1 MKKIKASTLQESI
14 IAMTIILICVS
25 VGLMIFINVV
35 RSDKAIDRLKA
46 NLLKKETLL
55 ITKVEKSF
63 VEDEIERDGFI
74 IKKNIY
80 KFTSGNN
87 CGVIEIIVSKDE
99 KDLTRIK
106 EIVIKNESYE

>member
-55 ITKVEKSF
+55 ITKVERSF
-63 VEDEIERDGFI
+63 VEDEIEGGEFVVR
-74 IKKNIY
+74 KKIY
-80 KFTSGNN
+80 EFTSGNN
-87 CGVIEIIVSKDE
+87 LGVIEIIVSKNE
-99 KDLTRIK
+99 KELTRIK
-106 EIVIKNESYE
+106 ETFIKNESYE